1 MTPEQRQY
9 IAELE
14 EYLRPIEA
22 DGKACYRQ
30 DVDRR
35 ALLTII
41 DELEQQNARLREFV
55 LAVKEMREA
64 QLNAGATGYRNGA
77 FNAAQREAEKKVNE
91 ILEAL

>member
-1 MTPEQRQY
+1 MKSIY
-9 IAELE
+9 
-14 EYLRPIEA
+14 
-22 DGKACYRQ
+22 
-30 DVDRR
+30 DRSR
-35 ALLTII
+35 LTEKLATGRII